1 MDPGTWLWRREADL
15 SADQTDVKPGSDTFA
30 PRSAL
35 LETHLRARGNTRGGG
50 RPQPL
55 VRHWEVTS
63 EGIPARDWSFSRHWI
78 TVSCQFRLEESGSSI
93 GWWKEIPSRNRVL
106 RTSSSRELV
115 RACGTKALAKSND
128 SGLARAREMNRALSS
143 IGVGPIQMIHDLLER
158 V

>member
-1 MDPGTWLWRREADL
+1 MDPGTWLGRREADL

-63 EGIPARDWSFSRHWI
+63 EVIPA
-78 TVSCQFRLEESGSSI
+78 QGLELF
-93 GWWKEIPSRNRVL
+93 PTLDYRFL
-106 RTSSSRELV
+106 
-115 RACGTKALAKSND
+115 
-128 SGLARAREMNRALSS
+128 
-143 IGVGPIQMIHDLLER
+143 PI
-158 V
+158 